1 VEAIGSALLGGG
13 DRIGDPNRA
22 VGDPMTDGENEMPGV
37 LIVTGGSRGI
47 GAAIATCAGAR
58 QWKVCVNYRAG
69 EVQANTVVE
78 AIRAEGGTAIAV
90 KADVSDESEVEQLF
104 AEVDDRLGTVSALVN
119 NAGIDEQMRV
129 ADITRQHLERV
140 FAVNAF
146 GPYYC
151 SREAVRRM
159 STARGGRGGVIVNI
173 SSISPL
179 YGGMPGDAVYAG
191 SKGAVDALT
200 LALARE
206 VAHEGIRVCG
216 VRPGMTA
223 TEMWDEGDV
232 PLEEVLRSAH
242 SLVPLGRMATP
253 EDIAEAVL
261 WLCSEQASYVTA
273 TSINVSGGRETYVRS
288 SSD

>member
-1 VEAIGSALLGGG
+1 
-13 DRIGDPNRA
+13 
-22 VGDPMTDGENEMPGV
+22 MPGV

-47 GAAIATCAGAR
+47 GAAVARRAGALR
-58 QWKVCVNYRAG
+58 WKVCVDFRAG
-69 EVQANTVVE
+69 EAQADAVVE
-78 AIRAEGGTAIAV
+78 SIRASGGTAIAV
-90 KADVSDESEVEQLF
+90 QADVSVEAEAERLF
-104 AEVDDRLGTVSALVN
+104 AEVDARLGVVSALVN

-129 ADITRQHLERV
+129 AELTRQHLERV

-159 STARGGRGGVIVNI
+159 STACGGSGGVIVNV

-179 YGGMPGDAVYAG
+179 YGGMPGDVVYAG

-200 LALARE
+200 LGLARE
-206 VAHEGIRVCG
+206 VAQEGIRVCG

-223 TEMWDEGDV
+223 TEMWDDGDV
-232 PLEEVLRSAH
+232 SLEEVRRSAAA
-242 SLVPLGRMATP
+242 LVPLGRMASP
-253 EDIAEAVL
+253 EDIAAAVL
-261 WLCSEQASYVTA
+261 WLCSDDASYITG

-288 SSD
+288 SG

>member
-1 VEAIGSALLGGG
+1 
-13 DRIGDPNRA
+13 
-22 VGDPMTDGENEMPGV
+22 MPGV

-47 GAAIATCAGAR
+47 GAAICRGAGAR
-58 QWKVCVNYRAG
+58 NWKVCVNYRSG
-69 EVQANTVVE
+69 EAEADTVVQ
-78 AIRAEGGTAIAV
+78 AIRAGGGTAIAV
-90 KADVSDESEVEQLF
+90 KGDVSVESDVEQLF
-104 AEVDDRLGTVSALVN
+104 AEVDARLGPVSALVN

-159 STARGGRGGVIVNI
+159 STARGGGGGVIINV

-206 VAHEGIRVCG
+206 VAPEGIRVCG

-223 TEMWDEGDV
+223 TGMWDDGDV
-232 PLEEVLRSAH
+232 PLDEVLRSAPA
-242 SLVPLGRMATP
+242 LVPLGRMATP
-253 EDIAEAVL
+253 EDIAAAVL

-288 SSD
+288 SGGPSPATPASPPR

>member
-1 VEAIGSALLGGG
+1 
-13 DRIGDPNRA
+13 
-22 VGDPMTDGENEMPGV
+22 MPGT

-47 GAAIATCAGAR
+47 GAAIARSAGSRQWNVCVTYRRGEAEAGA
-58 QWKVCVNYRAG
+58 
-69 EVQANTVVE
+69 VVE
-78 AIRAEGGTAIAV
+78 AIRAEGGTAMAV
-90 KADVSDESEVEQLF
+90 KADVAVESDVERLF
-104 AEVDDRLGTVSALVN
+104 AEVDARLGSVGALVN
-119 NAGIDEQMRV
+119 NAGIDEVMRV
-129 ADITRQHLERV
+129 ADLTRQHLERV

-159 STARGGRGGVIVNI
+159 STARGGSGGVIVNI

-223 TEMWDEGDV
+223 TGMWDDGGV
-232 PLEEVLRSAH
+232 PLDEVLRRAP
-242 SLVPLGRMATP
+242 SLVPLGRMASP
-253 EDIAEAVL
+253 EEIAAAVM
-261 WLCSEQASYVTA
+261 WLCSDEASYVTA
-273 TSINVSGGRETYVRS
+273 TSINVSGGRESFVRS